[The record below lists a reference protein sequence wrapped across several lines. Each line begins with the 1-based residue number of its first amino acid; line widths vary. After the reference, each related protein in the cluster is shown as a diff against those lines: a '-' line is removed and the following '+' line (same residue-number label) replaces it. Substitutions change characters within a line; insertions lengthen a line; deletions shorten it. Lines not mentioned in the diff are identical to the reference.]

1 MSKTESHFD
10 EETGADMRTEVE
22 ITLSFPITVEG
33 QKITSLTMRRPK
45 TADRLWAEKQKSDD
59 FAKIVSVAAR
69 LCNVAPADI
78 AELDDLDMKKVDD
91 QYAAFR
97 GDKASEGA

>member
-1 MSKTESHFD
+1 MSKENID
-10 EETGADMRTEVE
+10 AETGADMRTEVE
-22 ITLSFPITVEG
+22 IKLSFPITLVG

-45 TADRLWAEKQKSDD
+45 TADRLWAEKQKSED

-69 LCNVAPADI
+69 LCNVAPETI
-78 AELDDLDMKKVDD
+78 AELDDFDMKKVDD

-97 GDKASEGA
+97 GDKASTGA

>member
-1 MSKTESHFD
+1 MTKENIGS
-10 EETGADMRTEVE
+10 ETGADMRTEAE
-22 ITLSFPITVEG
+22 ITLSFPITIDGV
-33 QKITSLTMRRPK
+33 KITKLTMRRPK
-45 TADRLWAEKQKSDD
+45 TADRLWAEKKKSDD
-59 FAKIVSVAAR
+59 FAKIVDVAAR
-69 LCNVAPADI
+69 LCNVAPEVM